1 MNSGI
6 AYDRPIVSV
15 VWECFHMIA
24 LQNLHDRPDRP
35 DRFPLYP
42 TLSIEVLL
50 VVRVAFL
57 YDRPALKI
65 IWDDWDDRVRDDP
78 DDIETRLYTPRKS
91 HTSH

>member
-15 VWECFHMIA
+15 VWERFHMIA
-24 LQNLHDRPDRP
+24 LKFWRSSRRPDRSQ
-35 DRFPLYP
+35 LYP
-42 TLSIEVLL
+42 SLSIVVVL

-65 IWDDWDDRVRDDP
+65 IWDYWDDRVRDDP
-78 DDIETRLYTPRKS
+78 DDHMETRLYTLRKS